1 MFARIAETLKKD
13 EHYTVEEKH
22 KSILLTDNGISAAE
36 KALGIDNIYTDRGVK
51 YVHHLQT
58 AVRAKA
64 LFTKDKDYV
73 VKDGQIVIVD
83 EFTGRMQP
91 GRRWS
96 EGLHQAIEAKEGVAI
111 QQETRTF
118 ASITYQ
124 NYFRLYK
131 KLSGMTGTAKTSAE
145 EFFKVYG
152 LNTIVVPT
160 NKNIARIDHNDFIFQ
175 TETGKFKAI
184 ARKVKTLNEK
194 GQPVLIGTASI
205 EKNELLSAY
214 LRKEGV
220 KHEMLNAKNH
230 EREGEIV
237 AQAGRFGAVTIAT
250 NMAGRGVDIKLGG
263 NPPSAEEA
271 EKVKNVGGL
280 FVLGTERH
288 EARRID
294 NQLRGRAGR
303 QGDAGE
309 TQFFVS
315 LEDNLMRVFASD
327 TIKKMMGRFGIPE
340 DEPIQNGII
349 SRSLETAQ
357 SRIEGFNFDAR
368 KHVLEYDD
376 IMNLHR
382 KTIYTRRNRILLGST
397 KDILAELSSVIDE
410 NDADFMKMINDKK
423 SSLGEEVFASE
434 LRRLFLQTID
444 MFWVEHLEAMD
455 YLRGSVNL
463 RAYGQRD
470 PLVEYKREGSILFKN
485 LLISINSQIVSV
497 LPNLGGTLD
506 VREAKSRAEMED
518 AARIISSSGGV
529 SVSNDDKKG
538 RNEKIVITKDGE
550 EKEVKWK
557 KLDSYLALGWVE
569 KK

>member
-1 MFARIAETLKKD
+1 
-13 EHYTVEEKH
+13 
-22 KSILLTDNGISAAE
+22 
-36 KALGIDNIYTDRGVK
+36 
-51 YVHHLQT
+51 
-58 AVRAKA
+58 
-64 LFTKDKDYV
+64 
-73 VKDGQIVIVD
+73 
-83 EFTGRMQP
+83 
-91 GRRWS
+91 
-96 EGLHQAIEAKEGVAI
+96 
-111 QQETRTF
+111 
-118 ASITYQ
+118 
-124 NYFRLYK
+124 
-131 KLSGMTGTAKTSAE
+131 
-145 EFFKVYG
+145 
-152 LNTIVVPT
+152 
-160 NKNIARIDHNDFIFQ
+160 
-175 TETGKFKAI
+175 
-184 ARKVKTLNEK
+184 
-194 GQPVLIGTASI
+194 
-205 EKNELLSAY
+205 
-214 LRKEGV
+214 
-220 KHEMLNAKNH
+220 
-230 EREGEIV
+230 
-237 AQAGRFGAVTIAT
+237 
-250 NMAGRGVDIKLGG
+250 
-263 NPPSAEEA
+263 
-271 EKVKNVGGL
+271 
-280 FVLGTERH
+280 
-288 EARRID
+288 
-294 NQLRGRAGR
+294 
-303 QGDAGE
+303 
-309 TQFFVS
+309 
-315 LEDNLMRVFASD
+315 
-327 TIKKMMGRFGIPE
+327 MMGRFGIPE